1 MFCCKILNLYAT
13 RISFITRMIKS
24 RGMTWVDPVTCMV
37 DISKAHRMLVKEKAT
52 FEEWAKIGE

>member
-1 MFCCKILNLYAT
+1 
-13 RISFITRMIKS
+13 MIKS